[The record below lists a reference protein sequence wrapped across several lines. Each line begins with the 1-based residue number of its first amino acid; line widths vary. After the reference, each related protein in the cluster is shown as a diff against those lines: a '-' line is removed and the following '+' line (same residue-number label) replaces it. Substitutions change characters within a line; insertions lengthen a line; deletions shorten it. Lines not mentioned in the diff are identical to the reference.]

1 MEDFFLLKV
10 SIISCEKGANNEG
23 DSHLICWD
31 NICLPV
37 NKGNPASNVVTT
49 LLNVVRPREMIF
61 FYGRQWKPSLLEK
74 YLDWSR
80 CLLSEAVLVD
90 KLQ

>member
-1 MEDFFLLKV
+1 MKDFFLLKV

-37 NKGNPASNVVTT
+37 NKGNPASIFWEKRKYNLLGKWKWCLFSIRVVLSCILIVSNTE
-49 LLNVVRPREMIF
+49 LN
-61 FYGRQWKPSLLEK
+61 
-74 YLDWSR
+74 
-80 CLLSEAVLVD
+80 SELV
-90 KLQ
+90 